1 MSVSTTPVE
10 SDSIQ
15 RSGRRVETRL
25 ETHESICAERY
36 ANINHQLA
44 TLHARL
50 DAMSDRLWA
59 AAGGSIVILLAAV
72 GATAFALIVG
82 RHG

>member
-1 MSVSTTPVE
+1 
-10 SDSIQ
+10 
-15 RSGRRVETRL
+15 
-25 ETHESICAERY
+25 
-36 ANINHQLA
+36 
-44 TLHARL
+44 
-50 DAMSDRLWA
+50 MSDRLWA